1 MLFHFGN
8 ENQSIQARR
17 TSVSLQEFRGKK
29 EGKKEGRKAEKERE
43 GKRERTREEKMAY
56 FSLSNRSAKRAREEE
71 GEGERIRGCLL
82 GDGEGDGEKERRK
95 NWHSISLPV
104 IKARLS
110 LVSVHLQSWYAS
122 ANQ

>member
-8 ENQSIQARR
+8 EKQSIQARR

-56 FSLSNRSAKRAREEE
+56 LSLSNRSAKRAREEE
-71 GEGERIRGCLL
+71 RGGRADKGVLV
-82 GDGEGDGEKERRK
+82 GRR
-95 NWHSISLPV
+95 
-104 IKARLS
+104 
-110 LVSVHLQSWYAS
+110 
-122 ANQ
+122 

>member
-1 MLFHFGN
+1 MKTKVY
-8 ENQSIQARR
+8 R
-17 TSVSLQEFRGKK
+17 QEGLLSASKNLGGKK
-29 EGKKEGRKAEKERE
+29 KERKKEGRQKRRGRESGRER
-43 GKRERTREEKMAY
+43 GKRKWHTFHSLTGQPRGQER
-56 FSLSNRSAKRAREEE
+56 KR

-95 NWHSISLPV
+95 NWQSISLPV

>member
-56 FSLSNRSAKRAREEE
+56 LSLSNRSAKKAREEE
-71 GEGERIRGCLL
+71 RRGRADK
-82 GDGEGDGEKERRK
+82 GVFVGRR
-95 NWHSISLPV
+95 
-104 IKARLS
+104 
-110 LVSVHLQSWYAS
+110 
-122 ANQ
+122 